1 MDEQL
6 VALFNRHVATAFDR
20 QMRFEAFLEKKNA
33 SEEWEYNHETATLA
47 YGKLTF
53 ETPLVGSHAHNNHS
67 WMWAWS
73 DKHIKLTLTNRALGD
88 AVRATWHHL
97 GLHALGGPGF
107 ALEPLLG
114 EVLTESAVH
123 IFGVILARELGYDA
137 YQVMPYDGGEA
148 LVLIRDERLKFT
160 EKRPLVRIVTMF
172 PLLPRGMPV
181 PDHKAALTAYARD
194 YGLIVTEQDGALKI
208 TDGKD
213 ELTATFDGMGRVAT
227 LEGIAVPAPEP
238 EPEPPAKPAKKAPAK
253 KKTAAKKMPVAKK
266 KVKTAAKPIPAAKKP
281 TKTAAKKAKPAV
293 KPVAAKKPAA
303 KVSAAKKPVKKKP
316 AGKK

>member
-20 QMRFEAFLEKKNA
+20 QLRFEAFLTRKNA
-33 SEEWEYNHETATLA
+33 SEEWEYDHETATLA
-47 YGKLTF
+47 YGTLAF
-53 ETPLVGSHAHNNHS
+53 EAPLVGSHAHNNHS
-67 WMWAWS
+67 WLWAWS
-73 DKHIKLTLTNRALGD
+73 DKHLRLTLTNRALGD

-97 GLHALGGPGF
+97 GVHALGGPGV

-114 EVLTESAVH
+114 DVLTESAVH
-123 IFGVILARELGYDA
+123 IFGVILTRELGYDA

-160 EKRPLVRIVTMF
+160 EKHPLVRIVTMF
-172 PLLPRGMPV
+172 PLLPDGMPV
-181 PDHKAALTAYARD
+181 PDHRAALTAYARD
-194 YGLIVTEQDGALKI
+194 YGLTVTEHDGTLKI

-227 LEGIAVPAPEP
+227 LEGIAVPELQPK
-238 EPEPPAKPAKKAPAK
+238 PPAKPATKTAPAK
-253 KKTAAKKMPVAKK
+253 KKSVAKKMPAAKK
-266 KVKTAAKPIPAAKKP
+266 AKTAAKPMPAAKKP
-281 TKTAAKKAKPAV
+281 AKTAAKKATKPVASKKPTAKPA
-293 KPVAAKKPAA
+293 AAKKPL
-303 KVSAAKKPVKKKP
+303 KKP

>member
-20 QMRFEAFLEKKNA
+20 QLRFEAFLTRKNA
-33 SEEWEYNHETATLA
+33 SEEWEYDHETATLA
-47 YGKLTF
+47 YGKLAF
-53 ETPLVGSHAHNNHS
+53 EAPLVGSHAHNNHS
-67 WMWAWS
+67 WLWAWS
-73 DKHIKLTLTNRALGD
+73 DKHLKLTLTNRALGD

-97 GLHALGGPGF
+97 GVHALGGPGV

-114 EVLTESAVH
+114 DVLTESAVH
-123 IFGVILARELGYDA
+123 IFGVILSRELGYDA

-160 EKRPLVRIVTMF
+160 EKHPLVRIVTMF

-194 YGLIVTEQDGALKI
+194 YGLTVTERDGTLKI
-208 TDGKD
+208 TDGGKD
-213 ELTATFDGMGRVAT
+213 ELTVTFDGMGRVAT
-227 LEGIAVPAPEP
+227 LEGIAVPEPEP

-253 KKTAAKKMPVAKK
+253 KKPAAKKMPVAKK
-266 KVKTAAKPIPAAKKP
+266 AKAAAKPMPVAKKP
-281 TKTAAKKAKPAV
+281 ARTAAKKAKAAA
-293 KPVAAKKPAA
+293 KPVAAKKTAA
-303 KVSAAKKPVKKKP
+303 KAAAAKKKP

>member
-6 VALFNRHVATAFDR
+6 VALFNRHVGTAFDR
-20 QMRFEAFLEKKNA
+20 QLRFEGFLAKRDA
-33 SEEWEYNHETATLA
+33 GEEWEYDHETATLA
-47 YGKLTF
+47 FGTLKF
-53 ETPLVGSHAHNNHS
+53 EAPLVGSHAHNNHS
-67 WMWAWS
+67 WLWAWS
-73 DKHIKLTLTNRALGD
+73 NKHIKLTLTNRALGD

-97 GLHALGGPGF
+97 SIHALGGPGF
-107 ALEPLLG
+107 ALEPVLG
-114 EVLTESAVH
+114 DVLTESAVH
-123 IFGVILARELGYDA
+123 IFGVILTRELGYDA
-137 YQVMPYDGGEA
+137 YYVTPYEGGEG

-160 EKRPLVRIVTMF
+160 EKHPLVRIVTMF

-194 YGLIVTEQDGALKI
+194 YGLTVTEQDGTLKI

-227 LEGIAVPAPEP
+227 LEGIAVP
-238 EPEPPAKPAKKAPAK
+238 EPEPPAKPAKKKAPVK
-253 KKTAAKKMPVAKK
+253 KKSAAKKMPAAKK
-266 KVKTAAKPIPAAKKP
+266 AKTAAKPMPAAKKP
-281 TKTAAKKAKPAV
+281 AKPAAKKAKVAA

-303 KVSAAKKPVKKKP
+303 KAAGAKKPVKKKP